1 MLSQHNYKNEW
12 RERRVENGSEQ
23 LGRQRVGKL
32 VMRMSIPAIL
42 AMLVTAL
49 YTMTDRLFLSVMI
62 DKVNGN
68 TFTMSAMTV
77 VNPFTVVAFAFLLLL
92 STGATALISLYL
104 GEGKKEKAEQ
114 MLGNSL
120 FMLVVGSFLLGG
132 CGLIF
137 QRPLLRLLGA
147 SVNTYFLA
155 RDYFSVICC
164 GVVFLAVS
172 IGMSSNIRS
181 EGNAK
186 MALLTTVLGAVMN
199 VVLDPIFIGPLNLGV
214 RGAALATIF
223 SQAVAAAV
231 VIIYYVSGRSV
242 LRLKWCNL
250 IPNFKLI
257 GTSMWIGMPQFL
269 LQIVASFI
277 GIAYNN
283 LLQIY
288 GSIEGQVTN
297 LQTLGDDCIAAYGMV
312 TMITQLFLMGVSGIN
327 NGIQP
332 IFGYNYG
339 AKQFKRVREAFYWA
353 WIFATVILV
362 LGFVICLIFPHT
374 LIGLFGGN
382 QTVGEIAEF
391 ALRMQV
397 LSWPLAAIAIISP
410 CYFQAIGKSIVAT
423 LLALCRQLLI
433 LLPIL
438 LFFPSWFGLNGIWY
452 AAPVADVIAAG
463 ISVFLIRRD
472 MRQLAEK

>member
-1 MLSQHNYKNEW
+1 M
-12 RERRVENGSEQ
+12 ENSSEQ
-23 LGRQRVGKL
+23 LGKQRMGKL
-32 VMRMSIPAIL
+32 VLHMSVPAIL

-49 YTMTDRLFLSVMI
+49 YTMTDRLFLSIMI
-62 DKVNGN
+62 DKINGN

-120 FMLVVGSFLLGG
+120 FMLVAGSLILGG
-132 CGLIF
+132 SGLIF
-137 QRPLLRLLGA
+137 HRPLLHLLGA
-147 SVNTYFLA
+147 SENTYFPA

-186 MALLTTVLGAVMN
+186 MALLTTVLGAVLN
-199 VVLDPIFIGPLNLGV
+199 VALDPVFIGPMRLGV
-214 RGAALATIF
+214 KGAAFATIL
-223 SQAVAAAV
+223 SQGIAAV
-231 VIIYYVSGRSV
+231 VVILYYISGKSV
-242 LRLKWCNL
+242 LRLRWKYL
-250 IPNFKLI
+250 IPDFKLI
-257 GTSMWIGMPQFL
+257 SKSVWIGMPQFL

-283 LLQIY
+283 LLQTY
-288 GSIEGQVTN
+288 GSAYGQSINVSSM
-297 LQTLGDDCIAAYGMV
+297 GDDCIAAYGMA
-312 TMITQLFLMGVSGIN
+312 TMVTQLFLMAVSGIN

-353 WIFATVILV
+353 WIFATVILT
-362 LGFVICLIFPHT
+362 LGFIICLFFSHA

-382 QTVGEIAEF
+382 RAVADIAAF

-397 LSWPLAAIAIISP
+397 LSWPLTAIAIISP
-410 CYFQAIGKSIVAT
+410 CYFQAIGKSVTAT
-423 LLALCRQLLI
+423 ILALCRQLLI

-438 LFFPSWFGLNGIWY
+438 LLFPLWFGLNGIWY
-452 AAPVADVIAAG
+452 SAPIADVIAAG
-463 ISVFLIRRD
+463 ISVILIHRELRR
-472 MRQLAEK
+472 LGKKAVGEI

>member
-1 MLSQHNYKNEW
+1 MG
-12 RERRVENGSEQ
+12 NGTEQ
-23 LGRQRVGKL
+23 LGGQRIGKL
-32 VMRMSIPAIL
+32 VLQMSVPAIL

-62 DKVNGN
+62 DKVSGN

-120 FMLVVGSFLLGG
+120 FMLIAGSLILGG
-132 CGLIF
+132 AGLLF
-137 QRPLLRLLGA
+137 QKPLLRLLGA
-147 SVNTYFLA
+147 SENTYPLA
-155 RDYFSVICC
+155 SEYFSVICC
-164 GVVFLAVS
+164 GVVFLAIS

-186 MALLTTVLGAVMN
+186 TALLTTMLGAVLN
-199 VVLDPIFIGPLNLGV
+199 VALDPVFIGPLHLGIQ
-214 RGAALATIF
+214 GAALATIL
-223 SQAVAAAV
+223 SQGIAAAV
-231 VIIYYVSGRSV
+231 VIAYYISGKSV
-242 LRLKWCNL
+242 LRLRWKNL
-250 IPNFKLI
+250 IPDFKLI
-257 GTSMWIGMPQFL
+257 GKSMWIGMPQFL
-269 LQIVASFI
+269 LQMVASFI
-277 GIAYNN
+277 GVVYNN
-283 LLQIY
+283 LLQVQGGLY
-288 GSIEGQVTN
+288 G
-297 LQTLGDDCIAAYGMV
+297 QTAGMTTMGDDCIAAYGMV

-327 NGIQP
+327 NGVQP

-353 WIFATVILV
+353 WLFATIVLV
-362 LGFVICLIFPHT
+362 LGFAVCLIFPHG

-382 QTVGEIAEF
+382 QTVAEIAEF

-410 CYFQAIGKSIVAT
+410 CYFQAIGKSVTAT
-423 LLALCRQLLI
+423 LLAVCRQLLV

-438 LFFPSWFGLNGIWY
+438 LLLPIWFGLNGIWY
-452 AAPVADVIAAG
+452 AAPVADVIAAV
-463 ISVFLIRRD
+463 ISLILVRRELRRL
-472 MRQLAEK
+472 MQTSV